1 MNKRLHFRKKKVH
14 DFTFSN
20 RLKTADA
27 STLSKGHKKTTA
39 KTEMKIQEF
48 L

>member
-1 MNKRLHFRKKKVH
+1 MNKRLHFRKKKIN

-20 RLKTADA
+20 WLKTADA
-27 STLSKGHKKTTA
+27 STLSKGQKTTA

>member
-1 MNKRLHFRKKKVH
+1 MNKRVHFRKKKVH

-20 RLKTADA
+20 WLKTADA
-27 STLSKGHKKTTA
+27 STLSKGQKTTA
-39 KTEMKIQEF
+39 KTEIKIQEF

>member
-1 MNKRLHFRKKKVH
+1 MNKRLQKKKKKVH

-27 STLSKGHKKTTA
+27 STLSKGQKTTA